1 MSGTA
6 LTPEERFADLVDE
19 FVTQPDVTPP
29 MAALNGRRP
38 FGATGLKVRGKI
50 FAMLYGQRLTLK
62 LPAARVTAL
71 LAEGAGERFD
81 PRRDGRAMKQWIVLA
96 PSYQG
101 DWLPLAREA
110 LAFVRAEQG

>member
-1 MSGTA
+1 MSETT

-19 FVTQPDVTPP
+19 FAPHPDVTPP
-29 MAALNGRRP
+29 MAAVNGRKP
-38 FGATGLKVRGKI
+38 FGAMGLKVRGKI

-96 PSYQG
+96 PSYLG
-101 DWLPLAREA
+101 DWLSLAREA
-110 LAFVRAEQG
+110 LEFVRAEQA